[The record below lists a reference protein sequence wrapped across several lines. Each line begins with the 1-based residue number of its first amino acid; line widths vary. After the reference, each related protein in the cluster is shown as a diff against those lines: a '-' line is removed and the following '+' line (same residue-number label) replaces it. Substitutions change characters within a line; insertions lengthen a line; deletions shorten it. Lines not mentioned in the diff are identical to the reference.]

1 MTPRSV
7 ELLATAEEQC
17 DWLRSALTDADAWC
31 LYERHRANVQAMVDA
46 SRLVPEMFGNEFSN
60 ARFTFGRRSLGE
72 LVWLSGSASPDVDHV
87 ASHSVTFEPSVAAR
101 RELIAG
107 RIAILSRAAFEER
120 GLTDRGLVRWY
131 GSLVR
136 SLRTRVSRRP
146 VKVFV
151 TSPSAPAAQT
161 RLAIIVSDRA
171 REAHEAG
178 SRLVQVAGS
187 RVHFELR
194 G

>member
-17 DWLRSALTDADAWC
+17 EWFRSALADADAWC
-31 LYERHRANVQAMVDA
+31 LYERHRANVQALVA
-46 SRLVPEMFGNEFSN
+46 PSQLVPEMFGNEFSN

-72 LVWLSGSASPDVDHV
+72 LAWRSGSASCDVDHV
-87 ASHSVTFEPSVAAR
+87 ASRSITFEPSVVAR
-101 RELIAG
+101 REVISG
-107 RIAILSRAAFEER
+107 RIAILSRVAFEER
-120 GLTDRGLVRWY
+120 GVSDRDLVRWF
-131 GSLVR
+131 GSFVR
-136 SLRTRVSRRP
+136 TLRTQVSQRSM
-146 VKVFV
+146 KVFV

-171 REAHEAG
+171 REAYEAG
-178 SRLVQVAGS
+178 RRLVQVAGS

-194 G
+194 D